1 MHQRRNSLCQPLL
14 SNGGC
19 KDAAPASAS
28 VPAAAEVSAAT
39 PATASAESVD
49 VAAAVG
55 ASAPMPL
62 RCGCYFSLACSI
74 GSMSLACGSLW
85 QIPNTTDRIT
95 LQRGLFLTSLGFIYF
110 ISLTDFC
117 NKYLLE
123 TKRGQQFR
131 NKYRLMISDVLEIT
145 NKIVSAIQASF
156 SFLVGLIVCKS
167 TCSKSFVYAS
177 HFLMEAYGWFGTA
190 YFMYDIWSMYKVH
203 TQKIADK
210 LHLLRLTKSQ
220 PFTNGHARKYYDK
233 AGVGGGDRGGGNNN
247 GSTPSTP
254 HEICDYDGACVQIPK
269 DGRWDFLKYVLTH
282 PVMMIHHVFIGT
294 FGLLVVTYI
303 RGGGHCIYS
312 YMFMMEFSTPF
323 VSLRSILSTMG
334 LKDSRVYIVNGLLM
348 LVTFFVCRVC
358 MWPYVMWRYSLAID
372 AASMWSAMCGLP
384 RGCLISIA
392 ILFLPQL
399 YWFYL
404 MLMGA
409 LKVFLPKRR
418 KQPSALGTQ
427 PQANALTDTPTSTP
441 TSTPTP
447 PASPKPTATSTPLP
461 TLAALTSNGKQK

>member
-1 MHQRRNSLCQPLL
+1 MHHRRNGDCQPLVG
-14 SNGGC
+14 NGAC
-19 KDAAPASAS
+19 KDATESPT
-28 VPAAAEVSAAT
+28 AT
-39 PATASAESVD
+39 EATIPEAVAATASA
-49 VAAAVG
+49 A
-55 ASAPMPL
+55 ASASAGETAPLKAANTLPMS
-62 RCGCYFSLACSI
+62 CGCYFSLACSI
-74 GSMSLACGSLW
+74 GSMGLACGSLW

-110 ISLTDFC
+110 VSLTDFC

-131 NKYRLMISDVLEIT
+131 YKYRLMISDVLEIT

-220 PFTNGHARKYYDK
+220 PFSNGHARSYYDK
-233 AGVGGGDRGGGNNN
+233 AGGRSMPDLRTGNNN

-254 HEICDYDGACVQIPK
+254 HEICDYDGATVQIPK

-323 VSLRSILSTMG
+323 VSMRSILSTMK
-334 LKDSRVYIVNGLLM
+334 LKDSRTYIVNGLLM
-348 LVTFFVCRVC
+348 LATFFVCRVC

-372 AASMWSAMCGLP
+372 AATMWAAMSGLP

-404 MLMGA
+404 MVMGA

-418 KQPSALGTQ
+418 KRSSALSNEIV
-427 PQANALTDTPTSTP
+427 PNALTAT
-441 TSTPTP
+441 
-447 PASPKPTATSTPLP
+447 PTATI
-461 TLAALTSNGKQK
+461 NGIN

>member
-1 MHQRRNSLCQPLL
+1 MQQRRPQASGACQEEQPQDET
-14 SNGGC
+14 
-19 KDAAPASAS
+19 KKHS
-28 VPAAAEVSAAT
+28 VKT
-39 PATASAESVD
+39 PT
-49 VAAAVG
+49 
-55 ASAPMPL
+55 MPL
-62 RCGCYFSLACSI
+62 PPAQRRGCYFSLAFSI
-74 GSMSLACGSLW
+74 GSMGLACGSLW
-85 QIPNTTDRIT
+85 QIPNSSDRIS
-95 LQRGLFLTSLGFIYF
+95 LQRGLVLTSLGFIYF
-110 ISLTDFC
+110 VSLTDFC

-123 TKRGQQFR
+123 TSHGQRFR
-131 NKYRLMISDVLEIT
+131 RKYRLMMSDVLEIT

-167 TCSKSFVYAS
+167 TCTKSFVYAS

-210 LHLLRLTKSQ
+210 LHLLRITKGQGAGAGAPTS
-220 PFTNGHARKYYDK
+220 NGHANGKVNGQSRPTS
-233 AGVGGGDRGGGNNN
+233 GGNNN
-247 GSTPSTP
+247 GSTPGTP

-323 VSLRSILSTMG
+323 VSLRSILSTMR
-334 LKDSRVYIVNGLLM
+334 LKDSRVYIANGLLM
-348 LVTFFVCRVC
+348 LATFFVCRVC
-358 MWPYVMWRYSLAID
+358 MWPYVMWRYSLAIE
-372 AASMWSAMCGLP
+372 AASMWAAMCGLP
-384 RGCLISIA
+384 RGCLVSIA

-404 MLMGA
+404 MVLGA
-409 LKVFLPKRR
+409 LKVFLPQKR
-418 KQPSALGTQ
+418 KPPNADL
-427 PQANALTDTPTSTP
+427 QATIAATPI
-441 TSTPTP
+441 
-447 PASPKPTATSTPLP
+447 PTALV
-461 TLAALTSNGKQK
+461 NGKN

>member
-1 MHQRRNSLCQPLL
+1 
-14 SNGGC
+14 
-19 KDAAPASAS
+19 
-28 VPAAAEVSAAT
+28 
-39 PATASAESVD
+39 
-49 VAAAVG
+49 
-55 ASAPMPL
+55 
-62 RCGCYFSLACSI
+62 GCYFSLACSI

-123 TKRGQQFR
+123 TARGQHFR
-131 NKYRLMISDVLEIT
+131 RKYRLMVSDVLEIT

-210 LHLLRLTKSQ
+210 LHLLRLTKSRQ
-220 PFTNGHARKYYDK
+220 EQQALAVGHGRGYYEK
-233 AGVGGGDRGGGNNN
+233 ANGGGMGNNN
-247 GSTPSTP
+247 GSVPSTP
-254 HEICDYDGACVQIPK
+254 VEFCDYDGGTVEIPK
-269 DGRWDFLKYVLTH
+269 DGRWDFLKYVITH

-323 VSLRSILSTMG
+323 VSLRSILSTMK
-334 LKDSRVYIVNGLLM
+334 LKDSRAYIVNGLLM
-348 LVTFFVCRVC
+348 LATFFVCRVC

-372 AASMWSAMCGLP
+372 ATSMWVAMCGLP

-404 MLMGA
+404 MVMGA
-409 LKVFLPKRR
+409 LK
-418 KQPSALGTQ
+418 ACI
-427 PQANALTDTPTSTP
+427 
-441 TSTPTP
+441 
-447 PASPKPTATSTPLP
+447 
-461 TLAALTSNGKQK
+461 

>member
-1 MHQRRNSLCQPLL
+1 MHLRRNGQSPSTPSVPSGEPEHVKGHGIGSATAASACSQDD
-14 SNGGC
+14 GT
-19 KDAAPASAS
+19 DAKAPAR
-28 VPAAAEVSAAT
+28 P
-39 PATASAESVD
+39 
-49 VAAAVG
+49 
-55 ASAPMPL
+55 
-62 RCGCYFSLACSI
+62 RRGCYFSLAFSI
-74 GSMSLACGSLW
+74 GSMGLACGSLW

-123 TKRGQQFR
+123 TRRGQEFR
-131 NKYRLMISDVLEIT
+131 RKYRLMMSDVLEIT
-145 NKIVSAIQASF
+145 NKTVSAIQASF

-167 TCSKSFVYAS
+167 TCTKSFVYAS

-190 YFMYDIWSMYKVH
+190 YFMYDIWAMYKVH

-210 LHLLRLTKSQ
+210 LHLLRLTKGQGLSGSSMSTVNGHVRSGHCVA
-220 PFTNGHARKYYDK
+220 TNGRCRE
-233 AGVGGGDRGGGNNN
+233 AGGTGAGGNNN

-323 VSLRSILSTMG
+323 VSLRSILSTMR
-334 LKDSRVYIVNGLLM
+334 LKESRVYIANGLLM
-348 LVTFFVCRVC
+348 LATFFVCRVC
-358 MWPYVMWRYSLAID
+358 MWPYVMWRYSLAIE
-372 AASMWSAMCGLP
+372 AASLWSAMSGLP
-384 RGCLISIA
+384 RGCLVSIA

-404 MLMGA
+404 MVLGA
-409 LKVFLPKRR
+409 IKTFMPKR
-418 KQPSALGTQ
+418 KAPALLKNGPPEATGL
-427 PQANALTDTPTSTP
+427 AETTTT
-441 TSTPTP
+441 TTTTTPTP
-447 PASPKPTATSTPLP
+447 TAII
-461 TLAALTSNGKQK
+461 NGKN

>member
-1 MHQRRNSLCQPLL
+1 MHLRRNGQSLPSVEPENVKGQC
-14 SNGGC
+14 SGSET
-19 KDAAPASAS
+19 AAPG
-28 VPAAAEVSAAT
+28 AAACSQDDGTDAK
-39 PATASAESVD
+39 
-49 VAAAVG
+49 
-55 ASAPMPL
+55 APVRP
-62 RCGCYFSLACSI
+62 RHGCYFSLAFSI
-74 GSMSLACGSLW
+74 GSMGLACGSLW

-110 ISLTDFC
+110 VSLTDFC

-123 TKRGQQFR
+123 TRRGQEFR
-131 NKYRLMISDVLEIT
+131 RKYRLMMSDVLEIT

-167 TCSKSFVYAS
+167 TCTKSFVYAS

-210 LHLLRLTKSQ
+210 LHLLRLTKGQEQGQGQGQGHASLLVNGHVRSHCEA
-220 PFTNGHARKYYDK
+220 TNG
-233 AGVGGGDRGGGNNN
+233 RGREATGAGGNNN
-247 GSTPSTP
+247 GSTPGTP
-254 HEICDYDGACVQIPK
+254 REICDYDGACVQIPK

-323 VSLRSILSTMG
+323 VSLRSILSTMR
-334 LKDSRVYIVNGLLM
+334 LKESRVYIANGLLM
-348 LVTFFVCRVC
+348 LATFFVCRVC
-358 MWPYVMWRYSLAID
+358 MWPYVMWRYSLAIE
-372 AASMWSAMCGLP
+372 AATLWSAMSGLP
-384 RGCLISIA
+384 RGCLVSIA

-404 MLMGA
+404 MVLGA

-418 KQPSALGTQ
+418 PPATLKNGQPPDATATPISPTR
-427 PQANALTDTPTSTP
+427 PTTPTTP
-441 TSTPTP
+441 T
-447 PASPKPTATSTPLP
+447 TAII
-461 TLAALTSNGKQK
+461 NGKN

>member
-19 KDAAPASAS
+19 KDAAPASAT
-28 VPAAAEVSAAT
+28 VPATEEVSAAT
-39 PATASAESVD
+39 PATASAESMD

-210 LHLLRLTKSQ
+210 LHLLRLTKSK
-220 PFTNGHARKYYDK
+220 PFANGHARKYYDK
-233 AGVGGGDRGGGNNN
+233 AGGVGGGDRGGGNNN

-334 LKDSRVYIVNGLLM
+334 LKDSRAYIVNGLLM

-384 RGCLISIA
+384 RGCLISMA

-404 MLMGA
+404 MFMGA
-409 LKVFLPKRR
+409 LKVFLPKRQ
-418 KQPSALGTQ
+418 KQPSTLGTQ
-427 PQANALTDTPTSTP
+427 SQPNALTDTPT
-441 TSTPTP
+441 
-447 PASPKPTATSTPLP
+447 PTA
-461 TLAALTSNGKQK
+461 

>member
-1 MHQRRNSLCQPLL
+1 MQRRNGQCQPLVA
-14 SNGGC
+14 NGAC
-19 KDAAPASAS
+19 KDGAATETDGNNATKAPIPIPVATAT
-28 VPAAAEVSAAT
+28 AAAK
-39 PATASAESVD
+39 ASQTLS
-49 VAAAVG
+49 
-55 ASAPMPL
+55 SS
-62 RCGCYFSLACSI
+62 CGCYFSLACSI

-110 ISLTDFC
+110 VSLTDFC

-131 NKYRLMISDVLEIT
+131 HKYRLMISDVLEVT
-145 NKIVSAIQASF
+145 NKFVSAIQASF

-210 LHLLRLTKSQ
+210 LHLLRLTKAQ
-220 PFTNGHARKYYDK
+220 PLSNGHPRNYYDK
-233 AGVGGGDRGGGNNN
+233 AGNGSGTAASGGGATAQRGGNNN

-269 DGRWDFLKYVLTH
+269 DGRWDFLKYVITH

-334 LKDSRVYIVNGLLM
+334 LKDSRAYIVNGLAM
-348 LVTFFVCRVC
+348 LATFFVCRVC

-372 AASMWSAMCGLP
+372 ATSMWAAMSGLP
-384 RGCLISIA
+384 RGCIISIA

-404 MLMGA
+404 MVMGA
-409 LKVFLPKRR
+409 LKVFLPKRQKR
-418 KQPSALGTQ
+418 PAELKKLGSELQP
-427 PQANALTDTPTSTP
+427 NALTA
-441 TSTPTP
+441 TPTP
-447 PASPKPTATSTPLP
+447 LETLPAAIV
-461 TLAALTSNGKQK
+461 NGGNK

>member
-1 MHQRRNSLCQPLL
+1 PGKPSR
-14 SNGGC
+14 
-19 KDAAPASAS
+19 
-28 VPAAAEVSAAT
+28 
-39 PATASAESVD
+39 
-49 VAAAVG
+49 
-55 ASAPMPL
+55 
-62 RCGCYFSLACSI
+62 GCYFSLAFSI
-74 GSMSLACGSLW
+74 GSMGLACGSLW

-110 ISLTDFC
+110 VSLTDFC

-123 TKRGQQFR
+123 TERGQRFR
-131 NKYRLMISDVLEIT
+131 RKYRLMMSDVLEIT

-167 TCSKSFVYAS
+167 TCTKSFVYAS

-210 LHLLRLTKSQ
+210 LHLLRITKARRELSNGY
-220 PFTNGHARKYYDK
+220 TNGKTSSSSSSATSSSES
-233 AGVGGGDRGGGNNN
+233 VSLSGGGNNN
-247 GSTPSTP
+247 GSTPGTP
-254 HEICDYDGACVQIPK
+254 HEICDYDGAIVQIPK
-269 DGRWDFLKYVLTH
+269 DGRWDFLKYVVTH

-323 VSLRSILSTMG
+323 VSLRSILSTMR
-334 LKDSRVYIVNGLLM
+334 LKESRVYIANGLLM
-348 LVTFFVCRVC
+348 LATFFVCRVC
-358 MWPYVMWRYSLAID
+358 MWPYVMWRYSLAIE
-372 AASMWSAMCGLP
+372 AASLWAAMCGLP
-384 RGCLISIA
+384 RGCLVSIA

-404 MLMGA
+404 MVLGA
-409 LKVFLPKRR
+409 LKVFLPQKRR
-418 KQPSALGTQ
+418 PPNGAL
-427 PQANALTDTPTSTP
+427 PATPTQ
-441 TSTPTP
+441 
-447 PASPKPTATSTPLP
+447 ATPLP
-461 TLAALTSNGKQK
+461 LPTALVNGKN

>member
-1 MHQRRNSLCQPLL
+1 MQQRRKQA
-14 SNGGC
+14 NGNGAC
-19 KDAAPASAS
+19 PDVDAPEEQKETVKVAS
-28 VPAAAEVSAAT
+28 P
-39 PATASAESVD
+39 P
-49 VAAAVG
+49 
-55 ASAPMPL
+55 
-62 RCGCYFSLACSI
+62 RRGCYFSLAFSI
-74 GSMSLACGSLW
+74 GSMGLACGSLW
-85 QIPNTTDRIT
+85 QIPNTTDRIS
-95 LQRGLFLTSLGFIYF
+95 LQRGLFITSLGFIYF
-110 ISLTDFC
+110 VSLTDFC

-123 TKRGQQFR
+123 TSRGQEFR
-131 NKYRLMISDVLEIT
+131 RKYRLMMSDVLEIT

-167 TCSKSFVYAS
+167 TCTKSFVYAS

-210 LHLLRLTKSQ
+210 LHLLRITKNQGSSSLVS
-220 PFTNGHARKYYDK
+220 NGHANGKSSS
-233 AGVGGGDRGGGNNN
+233 GGNNN

-323 VSLRSILSTMG
+323 VSLRSILSTMR
-334 LKDSRVYIVNGLLM
+334 LKESRVYIANGLLM
-348 LVTFFVCRVC
+348 LATFFVCRVC
-358 MWPYVMWRYSLAID
+358 MWPYVMWRYSLAIE
-372 AASMWSAMCGLP
+372 AASLWTAMCGLP
-384 RGCLISIA
+384 RGCLVSIA

-404 MLMGA
+404 MVLGA
-409 LKVFLPKRR
+409 LKVFLPQKPR
-418 KQPSALGTQ
+418 P
-427 PQANALTDTPTSTP
+427 PNAASPLPATPT
-441 TSTPTP
+441 
-447 PASPKPTATSTPLP
+447 
-461 TLAALTSNGKQK
+461 ALINGKN

>member
-1 MHQRRNSLCQPLL
+1 MHLRRNGQSLP
-14 SNGGC
+14 
-19 KDAAPASAS
+19 
-28 VPAAAEVSAAT
+28 
-39 PATASAESVD
+39 SAEPESVKRHGSGSGSQDD
-49 VAAAVG
+49 VGDAK
-55 ASAPMPL
+55 APVRP
-62 RCGCYFSLACSI
+62 RRGCYFSLAFSI
-74 GSMSLACGSLW
+74 GSMGLACGSLW

-110 ISLTDFC
+110 VSLTDFC

-123 TKRGQQFR
+123 TRRGQEFR
-131 NKYRLMISDVLEIT
+131 RKYRLMMSDVLEIT

-167 TCSKSFVYAS
+167 TCTKSFVYAS

-210 LHLLRLTKSQ
+210 LHLLRLTKGQAQGHGSSSIV
-220 PFTNGHARKYYDK
+220 NGHVRSHCE
-233 AGVGGGDRGGGNNN
+233 AGANGRASAGGNNN
-247 GSTPSTP
+247 GSTPGTP

-323 VSLRSILSTMG
+323 VSLRSILSTMR
-334 LKDSRVYIVNGLLM
+334 LKESRVYIANGLLM
-348 LVTFFVCRVC
+348 LATFFVCRVC
-358 MWPYVMWRYSLAID
+358 MWPYVMWRYSLAIE
-372 AASMWSAMCGLP
+372 AASLWSAMSGLP
-384 RGCLISIA
+384 RGCLVSIA

-404 MLMGA
+404 MVLGA

-418 KQPSALGTQ
+418 PPATLKNGSGAAVAATV
-427 PQANALTDTPTSTP
+427 AAEVTATTTPTS
-441 TSTPTP
+441 
-447 PASPKPTATSTPLP
+447 PTAII
-461 TLAALTSNGKQK
+461 NGKN

>member
-1 MHQRRNSLCQPLL
+1 MRQEGSSQCQTMTTEI
-14 SNGGC
+14 
-19 KDAAPASAS
+19 KM
-28 VPAAAEVSAAT
+28 
-39 PATASAESVD
+39 ESRPR
-49 VAAAVG
+49 A
-55 ASAPMPL
+55 
-62 RCGCYFSLACSI
+62 RHGCYFSLAFSI
-74 GSMSLACGSLW
+74 GSMGLACGSLW

-117 NKYLLE
+117 NKYLVE

-131 NKYRLMISDVLEIT
+131 RKYRLMMSDVLEIT
-145 NKIVSAIQASF
+145 NKLVSAIQAFF

-167 TCSKSFVYAS
+167 TCAKSFVYAS

-210 LHLLRLTKSQ
+210 LHQLRLTKSQ
-220 PFTNGHARKYYDK
+220 LLSNGHGSKCYYDTTTDT
-233 AGVGGGDRGGGNNN
+233 GTCRGDGKVGGNNN
-247 GSTPSTP
+247 GSVPVTP
-254 HEICDYDGACVQIPK
+254 HEICDYDGAYVQMPK

-323 VSLRSILSTMG
+323 VSLRSILSTMR
-334 LKDSRVYIVNGLLM
+334 LKDSPAYIANGLLM
-348 LVTFFVCRVC
+348 LATFFVCRVC
-358 MWPYVMWRYSLAID
+358 MWPYVMWRYSMAID
-372 AASMWSAMCGLP
+372 AVSIWSAMSGLP

-404 MLMGA
+404 MVIGA
-409 LKVFLPKRR
+409 IKVFLPKQ
-418 KQPSALGTQ
+418 KLAPFTSIPKNTFTAKSMPTTNI
-427 PQANALTDTPTSTP
+427 ANGNSKT
-441 TSTPTP
+441 
-447 PASPKPTATSTPLP
+447 
-461 TLAALTSNGKQK
+461 